1 LEKDQA
7 MPTWKRTFGFHP
19 MTAWADHGQGG
30 NGEPLAIVLRPGNAG
45 SNTAADHIE
54 ATRLSLAQLTRRL
67 RRRVPVRAGPAGGT
81 HEFLEWLTA
90 RSRRLHYSAGMTI
103 TGDMQAAIGKVP
115 ADAWTPAYDGD
126 GEIQDGA
133 WVADITGLLDL
144 SSWPAGMRVIV
155 RKERPHP
162 GCPALSLAWAETDS
176 LSADRCRCPGSLVSA
191 VGVVY
196 PTGQTSVHR
205 QAMVDSS
212 VLTL

>member
-1 LEKDQA
+1 
-7 MPTWKRTFGFHP
+7 M
-19 MTAWADHGQGG
+19 ADGQ
-30 NGEPLAIVLRPGNAG
+30 V
-45 SNTAADHIE
+45 TAAALLGRHDDH
-54 ATRLSLAQLTRRL
+54 RRHAGCDRESA
-67 RRRVPVRAGPAGGT
+67 RRCVD
-81 HEFLEWLTA
+81 A
-90 RSRRLHYSAGMTI
+90 RH
-103 TGDMQAAIGKVP
+103 
-115 ADAWTPAYDGD
+115 DGD